1 MDQPASNGGASLL
14 LPHEEGIPVGAGPRP
29 PHFSPVLTI
38 LSALILI
45 SAFALFGWLQ
55 FTLPRLERIASPDH
69 ALALMVGRM
78 MDLEEALRQ
87 APAWERLL
95 YDLTSGGSLDEQAL
109 AIVWYEE
116 LAASSGDPVVHLYL
130 ATLEAEAGRLDQVR
144 HRADDWEGRR
154 NPYPFFAR
162 LIRASYLEPRLDR
175 AVELELQAN
184 LAEIL
189 PSDWFYDRLAISLA
203 TRAGDRALFS
213 SVAETLAARGKLLLG
228 RTRKF
233 AAIEI
238 ALFVA
243 GAIALVVIVARRR
256 DPGALSI
263 GTSHVPPPWRGR
275 IAAVVLVRGG
285 AMGAVLTLSLQFV
298 EADNLLLRGLAI
310 PLINLPLLVLAYRH
324 LLRPTGVGFGQW
336 LGLRPS
342 QARWGRLAVV
352 VPAVLAAGVV
362 GEWVLGLVAD
372 SLHLTSHWTEWFDED
387 LVWGTVPVLG
397 TSIVEYV
404 VMAPVFEEMVFR
416 GLLFATLRRRFGW
429 IGSALISTAV
439 FAAAHGYGALGFA
452 SVFWTGVLWAWA
464 YEKTGSLLPGMVA
477 HSINNLAV
485 CLADIVFLRV

>member
-1 MDQPASNGGASLL
+1 VDQPASNGGASLL
-14 LPHEEGIPVGAGPRP
+14 PPHEEGIPVGAGPRP
-29 PHFSPVLTI
+29 PRFSPVLTI

-55 FTLPRLERIASPDH
+55 FNLPRLERIASPDR

-116 LAASSGDPVVHLYL
+116 LAASSADPVVHLYL
-130 ATLEAEAGRLDQVR
+130 AILEAEAGRLDQVR

-162 LIRASYLEPRLDR
+162 LIRAGYLEPRLDR

-184 LAEIL
+184 LAEVL

-243 GAIALVVIVARRR
+243 GAIALLVIVVRRR
-256 DPGALSI
+256 DPRALSI
-263 GTSHVPPPWRGR
+263 GTCHVPPPWRGR

-310 PLINLPLLVLAYRH
+310 PLINLPLLVLAHRH
-324 LLRPTGVGFGQW
+324 LLKPMDVGFGQW

-352 VPAVLAAGVV
+352 VPAVLAAGVL

-372 SLHLTSHWTEWFDED
+372 LLHLTSHWTEWFDED
-387 LVWGTVPVLG
+387 LVWGTLPVLG

-452 SVFWTGVLWAWA
+452 SVFWTGLLWAWA
-464 YEKTGSLLPGMVA
+464 YEKTGSLLPGIVA

-485 CLADIVFLRV
+485 CLADIVFLRL

>member
-1 MDQPASNGGASLL
+1 MDQPAFNGGASLL
-14 LPHEEGIPVGAGPRP
+14 PPHEEGVPGGAAPRP
-29 PHFSPVLTI
+29 PHFSRALTI

-45 SAFALFGWLQ
+45 SAFALFGFLQ
-55 FTLPRLERIASPDH
+55 LTLPRLERIASPDR
-69 ALALMVGRM
+69 ALARMVGRM

-87 APAWERLL
+87 APGWERVL
-95 YDLTSGGSLDEQAL
+95 YDLTSGGSLDEQAQ
-109 AIVWYEE
+109 AIAWYEE
-116 LAASSGDPVVHLYL
+116 LAASSLDPVVHLHL
-130 ATLEAEAGRLDQVR
+130 AILEAEAGRLDQAR
-144 HRADDWEGRR
+144 HRADDWKARR
-154 NPYPFFAR
+154 NPFPFFAR
-162 LIRASYLEPRLDR
+162 LIRAAYLEPRVDR
-175 AVELELQAN
+175 AVELELQAD
-184 LAEIL
+184 LAGIL
-189 PSDWFYDRLAISLA
+189 PAGWFYDRLAISLA
-203 TRAGDRALFS
+203 TRAGDLALVS
-213 SVAETLAARGKLLLG
+213 SVEEGLAARGRLLLG

-233 AAIEI
+233 AAIEM

-243 GAIALVVIVARRR
+243 GAIALVIIVARRR
-256 DPGALSI
+256 DPRALSI
-263 GTSHVPPPWRGR
+263 GTSQIPPPWRGR
-275 IAAVVLVRGG
+275 TAAAVLVRGG

-298 EADNLLLRGLAI
+298 EADNLLLRSLAI
-310 PLINLPLLVLAYRH
+310 PLINLPLLLLAYRH
-324 LLRPTGVGFGQW
+324 LLKPTGVGCGQW

-342 QARWGRLAVV
+342 PERWGRLAVV

-372 SLHLTSHWTEWFDED
+372 SLHLGSHWTEWFDED
-387 LVWGTVPVLG
+387 LVWGTLPVLG

-429 IGSALISTAV
+429 TASALISTAV

-452 SVFWTGVLWAWA
+452 SVFWTGALWAWA

>member
-14 LPHEEGIPVGAGPRP
+14 PPHEEGVPGGAALRP
-29 PHFSPVLTI
+29 PRFSPVLTI
-38 LSALILI
+38 LSAFILI
-45 SAFALFGWLQ
+45 SAFALFGVLQ
-55 FTLPRLERIASPDH
+55 FTLPRLERIASPER

-109 AIVWYEE
+109 AIAWYEE
-116 LAASSGDPVVHLYL
+116 LAASSLDPVVHLHL
-130 ATLEAEAGRLDQVR
+130 AILEAEAGRLDQVR
-144 HRADDWEGRR
+144 RRADDWEGRR
-154 NPYPFFAR
+154 NAFPIFAR
-162 LIRASYLEPRLDR
+162 LIRAGYLEPRLDR
-175 AVELELQAN
+175 AVEQDLQAN
-184 LAEIL
+184 LAETL

-203 TRAGDRALFS
+203 TRAGDRALVS
-213 SVAETLAARGKLLLG
+213 SVGETLAARGMLLLG
-228 RTRKF
+228 RTRTF
-233 AAIEI
+233 AAIEM

-243 GAIALVVIVARRR
+243 GAVGLVVIVARRR
-256 DPGALSI
+256 DPRALSI
-263 GTSHVPPPWRGR
+263 GTSQVPPPWRGR
-275 IAAVVLVRGG
+275 TAAAVLVRGG

-298 EADNLLLRGLAI
+298 EADNLLLRTLAI
-310 PLINLPLLVLAYRH
+310 PLINLPLLILAYRH
-324 LLRPTGVGFGQW
+324 LLKPTGVGFGQW

-342 QARWGRLAVV
+342 PTRWGRLAVV

-372 SLHLTSHWTEWFDED
+372 SLHLSSHWTEWFDED
-387 LVWGTVPVLG
+387 LVWGTLPVLG

-416 GLLFATLRRRFGW
+416 GLLFATLRRKFGW
-429 IGSALISTAV
+429 TASALVSTAV
-439 FAAAHGYGALGFA
+439 FASAHGYGALGFA

-477 HSINNLAV
+477 HSINNLVV